1 MAGFADRTPSDGVS
15 LESRT
20 SEMTRQVA
28 PWTLP
33 YATPI
38 RLLCGSHAYRTGYSQ
53 ALVPSGSRWLGMS
66 VCSGLAANGAAP
78 AWSAN
83 TKQHSSQT
91 WEEQDH
97 HPVASSFNRP
107 AYPPVAL
114 PIPPSPV
121 VFVLSFHPY
130 TSTRIRPTLRK
141 TPMDLNKRQ
150 QLGSQQGD
158 APAGP
163 ASGLVAPDAPNTL
176 WAAIPPSETC
186 KALCCRRGGWW
197 VAHHLALDDYRNGPS
212 RESLDTWGCWNAVC
226 GGVMARAGAIRAL
239 GLAPWDMLSPPVR
252 ERFKR
257 WTPVAQNLWESD
269 FDDHREAMVRAWIWH
284 YLDDN
289 LFSFSPSAGPG
300 ELVSC
305 ASPVWEHV
313 RLLRRDVDGKWRATT
328 FGFTFAPHPPH
339 PPSGPD

>member
-1 MAGFADRTPSDGVS
+1 MDVAVCDAHTVTVRQSCIPYGVFAGTGS
-15 LESRT
+15 LWQ
-20 SEMTRQVA
+20 QVA
-28 PWTLP
+28 WHV
-33 YATPI
+33 
-38 RLLCGSHAYRTGYSQ
+38 RLFWARRKRRGPCLVSKHKA
-53 ALVPSGSRWLGMS
+53 AL
-66 VCSGLAANGAAP
+66 LADVGRAG
-78 AWSAN
+78 
-83 TKQHSSQT
+83 
-91 WEEQDH
+91 
-97 HPVASSFNRP
+97 
-107 AYPPVAL
+107 
-114 PIPPSPV
+114 PPSCC
-121 VFVLSFHPY
+121 FVLQSPCLSPRRPWSSCSR
-130 TSTRIRPTLRK
+130 STRTLRLAYDLRK

-150 QLGSQQGD
+150 QPGSQQGD

-163 ASGLVAPDAPNTL
+163 ASGLVAPDAPNPL

-212 RESLDTWGCWNAVC
+212 RESLNTWGCWNAVC

-328 FGFTFAPHPPH
+328 FGFTFAPPH